1 MADETQSLR
10 EFLREELL
18 LSRKAFDANMA
29 EMAKLGARIEAGTA
43 ELREHTRRMNRD
55 HEEFHAEVR
64 ASREAAFRLL
74 DRYGDDSGGG
84 TAPAT

>member
-29 EMAKLGARIEAGTA
+29 EMAKLGARI
-43 ELREHTRRMNRD
+43 
-55 HEEFHAEVR
+55 
-64 ASREAAFRLL
+64 
-74 DRYGDDSGGG
+74 G